1 VRQRG
6 KGASPGLI
14 RVAALVVVGAGLFF
28 AWKQFGSKPAPTPA
42 PAAKAAPVKKAPTS
56 ATSAAPLTPSDTLN
70 QLAHL
75 PKNAIDKAQA
85 SIDAHR
91 ASGQSR
97 VDAASIGED
106 LPAQPVASAPAATTA
121 ASTPASR
128 PAQRPVTTTTI
139 APGVAATAQVDAGPE
154 ASPAFRTYVANAKVS
169 GVFQGPPTRAMINGR
184 LTRTGE
190 VLDATLGITFNGVDS
205 ARRHLLFVDRTGATV
220 TRRF

>member
-1 VRQRG
+1 
-6 KGASPGLI
+6 
-14 RVAALVVVGAGLFF
+14 LVVVGAGLFF
-28 AWKQFGSKPAPTPA
+28 AWKQFGPKPAATPPPAAKTAPEKKAPA
-42 PAAKAAPVKKAPTS
+42 PATP
-56 ATSAAPLTPSDTLN
+56 AAPLTPSDTLN

-85 SIDAHR
+85 SIDARR

-106 LPAQPVASAPAATTA
+106 LPAQPAVDAPAGTTTT
-121 ASTPASR
+121 SSPASR

-184 LTRTGE
+184 LTRAGE
-190 VLDATLGITFNGVDS
+190 VVDGTLGVTFNGVDS
-205 ARRHLLFVDRTGATV
+205 ARRQLLFVDRTGATV